1 MALPFIISPANPFR
15 KRFQEAQQLK
25 IPGSS
30 PLFMVGIVVG
40 RQTLGKKKGLTISC
54 KPFIL

>member
-40 RQTLGKKKGLTISC
+40 APNFRQEKRAYNFL
-54 KPFIL
+54 